1 MTPMMADSDI
11 RREPPTRT
19 RNEMARETE
28 HEPLAVGLVD
38 LAALGDADLSRPEP
52 YGHGETQQPDRARV

>member
-1 MTPMMADSDI
+1 MRADSDI

-19 RNEMARETE
+19 ERETE
-28 HEPLAVGLVD
+28 REPLAAGLVD

-52 YGHGETQQPDRARV
+52 YRHAETSQPDRVRV